1 MENNIDKLLRNA
13 LENHEE
19 MPPSESWM
27 HIHTEIAKQ
36 NRRVLTPILAGLFLG
51 VLLILGIGISMY
63 YGSKSDENLVVSN
76 IKTKPLFIPKN
87 VQNSNFKEVLL
98 AENNQVISKVLS
110 SKILSPPL
118 SMSPQTNMRL
128 SSVDT
133 GTHSQTTAGSPSEN
147 SVQNVQ
153 EKPSKN
159 DSVQYFSKI
168 KENINL
174 KINETQP
181 VELMTKSYVSTDLS
195 EKMGEALV
203 GRIDENYSEE
213 KSIKTDSITNE
224 EEGKKRFSLKH
235 PIINFR
241 LGMYKTSVNMT
252 AIEGGEIPFANSV
265 INPNSIYGI
274 SAIFNMAWK
283 VNKKSRVSVNFK
295 LISYSAVNAQ
305 SKSGAAYI
313 DPLSLTNKPSG
324 TFKYNLSKDVYEY
337 LTPFGSITQPIDPK
351 LSTTPKDFDVSL
363 FGRFLAWQIGTSYE
377 HDLIAFRHKK
387 GGIPAMEVY
396 GLVGINIQGM
406 HKYTYAFNKFKL
418 YDPKDAIIDYY
429 PINSP
434 TYTQTELGNSSPIVL
449 GYNTGLGIRLQ
460 LSKRFG
466 LNISGNYES
475 NINSWVKDLPF
486 TTRLS
491 VLSVESGFFVNL

>member
-19 MPPSESWM
+19 IPPSESWM

-36 NRRVLTPILAGLFLG
+36 NRRILTPVLVGLFLG
-51 VLLILGIGISMY
+51 ILLISGIGISVY
-63 YGSKSDENLVVSN
+63 YASKSNEKLIISSS
-76 IKTKPLFIPKN
+76 KSKSLFVPKN
-87 VQNSNFKEVLL
+87 IQNSSLKEVLL
-98 AENNQVISKVLS
+98 AKNNQAIAKGQTPNIGL
-110 SKILSPPL
+110 PL
-118 SMSPQTNMRL
+118 SVSPQTTTGL
-128 SSVDT
+128 SSVET
-133 GTHSQTTAGSPSEN
+133 QTTAIHTTVQS
-147 SVQNVQ
+147 SVEIQTTVG
-153 EKPSKN
+153 KLFKN
-159 DSVQYFSKI
+159 DSMQYFSEI
-168 KENINL
+168 KKNTDL
-174 KINETQP
+174 KNNEIQP
-181 VELMTKSYVSTDLS
+181 VELLAKGYVYTDLS
-195 EKMGEALV
+195 EKMNEALV
-203 GRIDENYSEE
+203 REIDENYLEG
-213 KSIKTDSITNE
+213 KLIKTDSITNE
-224 EEGKKRFSLKH
+224 DEGKKKFSLKH

-252 AIEGGEIPFANSV
+252 AIEGGEVPFANSV

-396 GLVGINIQGM
+396 GLVGINIQQM
-406 HKYTYAFNKFKL
+406 RKHSSIYYFFEN
-418 YDPKDAIIDYY
+418 YDPQMNNYNIVRYSANITST
-429 PINSP
+429 NLS
-434 TYTQTELGNSSPIVL
+434 NSSPIIL

-491 VLSVESGFFVNL
+491 VLSVESGFFINL